1 MKLPVWESVSLPKSK
16 TVKFSIGD
24 KVIVKHTKEEGK
36 VIQIINNEMVELE
49 VLNTRFPAFAD
60 ELDHPYLK
68 LFTSKKMNAR
78 KRALNLDDFPSEK
91 PGTQKGDSNAHKGLE
106 PGFYFSVIPVYFFEG
121 DQDQLARLKLYFINQ
136 TEYTIKLRYDCQ
148 TNLGKEFTLGTTIY
162 PFQHL
167 YLHHIKF
174 DLVNEGL
181 SFDFKLE
188 SIAKVSESKQLEHH
202 LKIKPKSIFQ
212 RIHQLEQSGE
222 PMFSVQIASDF
233 PRVDLSGLKA
243 SDLFAAPAIKPV
255 PQTYN
260 FKKRPSGSQEI
271 DLHIEQ
277 LVVDYHTM
285 SNAQKL
291 EAQLQACELGIIN
304 AYHNQMPSVVI
315 IHGIGAGKLKEEV
328 HRLLKSMKKQVRQF
342 ENKYSQKYGFGATE
356 VFLRYI

>member
-1 MKLPVWESVSLPKSK
+1 M
-16 TVKFSIGD
+16 KFSAGD

-36 VIQIINNEMVELE
+36 IIQVINDEMVELE
-49 VLNTRFPAFAD
+49 VLNTRFPAFVD
-60 ELDHPYLK
+60 ELDHPYLEW
-68 LFTSKKMNAR
+68 FTNKKMNAR
-78 KRALNLDDFPSEK
+78 KRALNLDDFPTEK
-91 PGTQKGDSNAHKGLE
+91 PGVQKGDSNAHKGLE
-106 PGFYFSVIPVYFFEG
+106 QGFYFSVMPVYFFEG
-121 DQDQLARLKLYFINQ
+121 GQEQLARLKLYFINQ
-136 TEYTIKLRYDCQ
+136 TAYTLKVKYDCI

-188 SIAKVSESKQLEHH
+188 SVAKVSESKHLEHH
-202 LKIKPKSIFQ
+202 LKIKPKNIFQ
-212 RIHQLEQSGE
+212 KIHQLEQSGE
-222 PMFSVQIASDF
+222 PMFSIQIASDF
-233 PRVDLSGLKA
+233 PTVDVSKLKA
-243 SDLFAAPAIKPV
+243 SDLFALPAAKPA
-255 PQTYN
+255 QTYN
-260 FKKRPSGSQEI
+260 FKKRPAKSQEI
-271 DLHIEQ
+271 DLHIEA
-277 LVVDYHTM
+277 LVADYHTM

-291 EAQLQACELGIIN
+291 EAQLQACELGIIE